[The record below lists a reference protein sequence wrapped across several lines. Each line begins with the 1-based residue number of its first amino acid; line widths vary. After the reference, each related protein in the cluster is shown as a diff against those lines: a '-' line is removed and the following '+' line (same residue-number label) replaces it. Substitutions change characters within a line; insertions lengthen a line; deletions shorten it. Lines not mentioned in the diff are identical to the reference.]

1 MKRTEP
7 LAERMRP
14 QSLKEFIGQSHLL
27 KKRKFLRGLDKGRC
41 ASLIFWGPPGTGKTT
56 LARILAKELKGSF
69 KEFSAVGS
77 GVKEIRKVIEE
88 AKKLKD
94 FNGTFTFLFVDEIH
108 HFNKKQQN
116 AFLPY
121 IENGTIVLIAATTEN
136 PSFYLIPPLISRCH
150 ILRFEPL
157 KPKEIKKIVW
167 RALKNKKRGLGN
179 LNLKITNKALDYLIS
194 LCSGDARVA
203 LNILEFCADKKEK
216 TITKKEIAK
225 KAKKVLF
232 YDQVGDHH
240 YDTISA
246 FIKSIRGSNP
256 DAALYYLARM
266 LESGEDPRFI
276 ARRLVI
282 LASEDIG
289 NANPLALLVAV
300 SGFQAVEFVGM
311 PEAAIN
317 LAQVVTYLATSY
329 KSNAS
334 YLALKKAENDIKNLP
349 LYPVPLELRNAS
361 TELMK
366 KFGYGK
372 GYQYAH
378 DFDKHFA
385 PDMKFFPKEMGEKVY
400 YKPTEQGAERH
411 IKERLTKWRKKKNY
425 NKKT

>member
-1 MKRTEP
+1 MNTKP
-7 LAERMRP
+7 LAELLRP
-14 QSLKEFIGQSHLL
+14 QSFEEMFGQKHLVGKNAPFRKMIENVSFSSFIL
-27 KKRKFLRGLDKGRC
+27 
-41 ASLIFWGPPGTGKTT
+41 WGPPGVGKTT
-56 LARILAKELKGSF
+56 IARIISKDPAIHFIRLSAITEGIPRLREIVKKERNIFTS
-69 KEFSAVGS
+69 E
-77 GVKEIRKVIEE
+77 
-88 AKKLKD
+88 KK
-94 FNGTFTFLFVDEIH
+94 FAIFVDEIH

-116 AFLPY
+116 AFLPH

-157 KPKEIKKIVW
+157 KPEEIKKIVW

-179 LNLKITNKALDYLIS
+179 LNLKITSKALGYLTS
-194 LCSGDARVA
+194 LCSGDARIA

-232 YDQVGDHH
+232 YDRAGDHH

-256 DAALYYLARM
+256 DAALYYLTRM

-334 YLALKKAENDIKNLP
+334 YLALKKTENDIKNLP

-378 DFDKHFA
+378 NFDKHFA

-400 YKPTEQGAERH
+400 YKPTEQGAEKH